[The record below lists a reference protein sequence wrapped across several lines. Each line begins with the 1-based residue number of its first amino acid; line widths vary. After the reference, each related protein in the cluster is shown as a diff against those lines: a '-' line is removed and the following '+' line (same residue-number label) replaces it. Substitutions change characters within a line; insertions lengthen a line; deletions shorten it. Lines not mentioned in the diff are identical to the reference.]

1 VRVETVKTTV
11 EERERVL
18 SAAIERLV
26 VEIEP
31 LHLQHNLAYW
41 KASADGDPSA
51 EEEAARLDTE
61 IRTVFSRP
69 DEYASLRALAAA
81 GGVADPL
88 LARQLTLLLNAY
100 RGQQLDPA
108 TIARLVRLEKRLES
122 RFNAFRAE
130 LDGRLV
136 LDNDLRRVLVESDD
150 SAARRGA
157 WEAAKQIGVEVAPDL
172 LELVRLRNEAA
183 RSLGFDNYYTMRLT
197 LDEQDETELFD
208 LLDGL
213 DHGTRPLFEE
223 YKRALDAR
231 LAARFGV
238 AAAELRPWHCA
249 DPFFQEA
256 PPLEP
261 DFDRHFAARPLEQML
276 VRSFAAVGLD
286 VRDLLARADLYERPG
301 KSQHAFCLCM
311 DHGEDIR
318 VLCNLRP
325 TQYWMS
331 TLLHEFGHAVY
342 DRHLDRALP
351 FVLREPAHILTTE
364 ASAMLFGRLPKDAAW
379 LEHHAGMPA
388 DEARAVAAA
397 CARAS
402 RDQLLVQTRWM
413 LVMCHMERA
422 LYRDP
427 GQDLDSLWWDL
438 VERYQLV
445 RRPEGR
451 RSPDWASKVHFS
463 TAPVYYH
470 NYMLGEMMASQLQ
483 AHLRRVVLGG
493 GPDADARYVTS
504 PAVGAFLVER
514 LYRGGRSHDW
524 RETLRRATGGALTA
538 AAFVEEL
545 AAIA

>member
-1 VRVETVKTTV
+1 METTKTTV
-11 EERERVL
+11 EERERTL

-26 VEIEP
+26 AEIEP
-31 LHLQHNLAYW
+31 LQARHNRAYW
-41 KASADGDPSA
+41 QASVAHDPAA

-69 DEYASLRALAAA
+69 AEYAALRALAAA
-81 GGVADPL
+81 GGVAEPL

-100 RGQQLDPA
+100 RGHQLDPA
-108 TIARLVRLEKRLES
+108 AIARLVQMEKRLEG
-122 RFNAFRAE
+122 RFNVFRAE
-130 LDGRLV
+130 LDGRRV
-136 LDNDLRRVLVESDD
+136 LDNDLRRVLVEADD

-157 WEAAKQIGVEVAPDL
+157 WEAAKQIGAAVAPDL
-172 LELVRLRNEAA
+172 VELVRLRNEAA
-183 RSLGFDNYYTMRLT
+183 RSLGFDNFYTMRLT
-197 LDEQDETELFD
+197 LDEQDEAELFG
-208 LLDGL
+208 LLDEL
-213 DHGTRPLFEE
+213 ERGTRPLFDD
-223 YKRALDAR
+223 YKRGLDAR

-238 AAAELRPWHCA
+238 APGELRPWHCA

-256 PPLEP
+256 PAAGLDLDHLFEGPRLE
-261 DFDRHFAARPLEQML
+261 DLL

-311 DHGEDIR
+311 DHGDDIR

-325 TQYWMS
+325 TQYWMG

-342 DRHLDRALP
+342 DLHIDRALP
-351 FVLREPAHILTTE
+351 FLLREPAHILTTE

-379 LEHHAGMPA
+379 LERHAGVPA
-388 DEARAVAAA
+388 EAARAVAAS

-438 VERYQLV
+438 VETLPAGETAGGPSRAGLGEQDPFQHRAGLLPELHA
-445 RRPEGR
+445 RRDDGLAAPVPPARHGAGR
-451 RSPDWASKVHFS
+451 RAGHGR
-463 TAPVYYH
+463 A
-470 NYMLGEMMASQLQ
+470 
-483 AHLRRVVLGG
+483 LRLE
-493 GPDADARYVTS
+493 P
-504 PAVGAFLVER
+504 
-514 LYRGGRSHDW
+514 RGRDVPG
-524 RETLRRATGGALTA
+524 
-538 AAFVEEL
+538 
-545 AAIA
+545 

>member
-1 VRVETVKTTV
+1 METVKTTV

-18 SAAIERLV
+18 SAAIDRLV
-26 VEIEP
+26 AEIEP
-31 LHLQHNLAYW
+31 LHLRHNLAYW
-41 KASADGDPSA
+41 KASADGDPVA

-69 DEYASLRALAAA
+69 DEYESLRALAAA

-88 LARQLTLLLNAY
+88 LARQLALLLNAY
-100 RGQQLDPA
+100 RGQQFEPA
-108 TIARLVRLEKRLES
+108 SIARLVRLEKRLEG
-122 RFNAFRAE
+122 RFNVFRAE
-130 LDGRLV
+130 LDGRHV

-150 SAARRGA
+150 SAERRRA
-157 WEAAKQIGVEVAPDL
+157 WEAAKQIGTEVAPDL
-172 LELVRLRNEAA
+172 LELVRLRNDAA

-213 DHGTRPLFEE
+213 EHGTRPLFEE
-223 YKRALDAR
+223 YKRGLDAR

-238 AAAELRPWHCA
+238 APAELRPWHCA

-276 VRSFAAVGLD
+276 ERSFAAVGLD
-286 VRDLLARADLYERPG
+286 VRELLARADLYERPG

-379 LEHHAGMPA
+379 LERHAGMPA
-388 DEARAVAAA
+388 AEARAVASA

-483 AHLRRVVLGG
+483 AHLRGVVLGG
-493 GPDADARYVTS
+493 GPDADARYVSS
-504 PAVGAFLVER
+504 PEVGAFLVER
-514 LYRGGRSHDW
+514 LYRSGRVHDW

-545 AAIA
+545 AGIA

>member
-1 VRVETVKTTV
+1 VETPKTTV
-11 EERERVL
+11 EEREQAL
-18 SAAIERLV
+18 SVAIGRLV
-26 VEIEP
+26 AEIEP
-31 LHLQHNLAYW
+31 LHLRHNLAYW
-41 KASADGDPSA
+41 QASVTGDPSA

-61 IRTVFSRP
+61 IRTVFSRR
-69 DEYASLRALAAA
+69 DEYQALRALAAA

-88 LARQLTLLLNAY
+88 LARQLTLLLNGY
-100 RGQQLDPA
+100 RGQQLEPA
-108 TIARLVRLEKRLES
+108 AIARMVRMEKRLES
-122 RFNAFRAE
+122 RFNSFRAE
-130 LDGRLV
+130 LDGRRV

-150 SAARRGA
+150 SAARRRA
-157 WEAAKQIGVEVAPDL
+157 WEAAKQIGAEVAPEL

-183 RSLGFDNYYTMRLT
+183 RTLGFDNYYTMRLT
-197 LDEQDETELFD
+197 LDEQDEAELFD
-208 LLDGL
+208 LLDEL
-213 DHGTRPLFEE
+213 ERGTRPLFEG
-223 YKRALDAR
+223 YKRGLDAR

-238 AAAELRPWHCA
+238 APAELRPWHCA

-256 PPLEP
+256 PPLEL
-261 DFDRHFAARPLEQML
+261 DLDRHFAGRPLEQLL

-301 KSQHAFCLCM
+301 KSQHAFCMCM
-311 DHGEDIR
+311 DHGDDIR

-325 TQYWMS
+325 TQYWMG

-379 LEHHAGMPA
+379 LEHHAGVPA
-388 DEARAVAAA
+388 AEARAAGAA

-438 VERYQLV
+438 VEHYQSV
-445 RRPEGR
+445 RRPAGR

-463 TAPVYYH
+463 TAPVYYQ

-493 GPDADARYVTS
+493 GPGVEARYVSS
-504 PAVGAFLVER
+504 PEVGAFLVER
-514 LYRGGRSHDW
+514 LYRGGRVLDW
-524 RETLRRATGGALTA
+524 RETLRRATGGALSA

-545 AAIA
+545 ATVL

>member
-1 VRVETVKTTV
+1 VRVETAKSTV
-11 EERERVL
+11 EEREQVL
-18 SAAIERLV
+18 SAAIGRLAA
-26 VEIEP
+26 EIEP
-31 LHLQHNLAYW
+31 LQLQHNLAYW
-41 KASADGDPSA
+41 QASVTGDPAA
-51 EEEAARLDTE
+51 EEEATRLDTE

-69 DEYASLRALAAA
+69 GEYESLRVLAAA

-100 RGQQLDPA
+100 RGQQLAPA

-130 LDGRLV
+130 LDGRRV

-150 SAARRGA
+150 SAVRRAA
-157 WEAAKQIGVEVAPDL
+157 WEAAKQIGTEVAPEL

-183 RSLGFDNYYTMRLT
+183 VSLGFDNYYTMRLT
-197 LDEQDETELFD
+197 LDEHDETRLFG
-208 LLDGL
+208 LLDEL
-213 DHGTRPLFEE
+213 ERGTRPLFEE
-223 YKRALDAR
+223 YKRGLDAR
-231 LAARFGV
+231 LAVRFGV
-238 AAAELRPWHCA
+238 APAELRPWHCA

-256 PPLEP
+256 PAVDL
-261 DFDRHFAARPLEQML
+261 DLDRHFAGLPLEALL
-276 VRSFAAVGLD
+276 VRSFAAMGLE

-301 KSQHAFCLCM
+301 KSQHAFCMCM
-311 DHGEDIR
+311 DRGDDIR

-325 TQYWMS
+325 TQYWMG

-342 DRHLDRALP
+342 DRDIDGALP
-351 FVLREPAHILTTE
+351 FFLREPAHILTTE

-379 LEHHAGMPA
+379 LELHAGVPA
-388 DEARAVAAA
+388 DEARAVGSA
-397 CARAS
+397 CARAT
-402 RDQLLVQTRWM
+402 REQLLVQTRWM

-438 VERYQLV
+438 VGRFQLV

-451 RSPDWASKVHFS
+451 RAPDWASKVHFS

-483 AHLRRVVLGG
+483 SHVRREVLGG
-493 GPDADARYVTS
+493 GPDVGAHYVSS

-514 LYRGGRSHDW
+514 LYRSGSAYDW
-524 RETLRRATGGALTA
+524 RETLRRATGGALSA

-545 AAIA
+545 ATVA

>member
-1 VRVETVKTTV
+1 VENAKTTV
-11 EERERVL
+11 EEREQAL
-18 SAAIERLV
+18 SAAIGRLV
-26 VEIEP
+26 AEIEP
-31 LHLQHNLAYW
+31 LQVQHNLAYW
-41 KASADGDPSA
+41 QASLTGDPAA

-61 IRTVFSRP
+61 IRVVFSRP
-69 DEYASLRALAAA
+69 AQYESLRVLAAA

-88 LARQLTLLLNAY
+88 LARQLTLLLNAH
-100 RGQQLDPA
+100 RGQQLEPA
-108 TIARLVRLEKRLES
+108 MIARLVHLEKRLES
-122 RFNAFRAE
+122 CFNAFRAE
-130 LDGRLV
+130 LDGRHV

-150 SAARRGA
+150 SAARRSA
-157 WEAAKQIGVEVAPDL
+157 WEAAKQIGTEVAPDL
-172 LELVRLRNEAA
+172 LDLVRLRNEAA
-183 RSLGFDNYYTMRLT
+183 RSLGFDNYYAMHLT
-197 LDEQDETELFD
+197 LDELDETELFG
-208 LLDGL
+208 LLDEL
-213 DHGTRPLFEE
+213 ERGTRPLFEG
-223 YKRALDAR
+223 YKRGLDAR
-231 LAARFGV
+231 LGARFGV
-238 AAAELRPWHCA
+238 APAELRPWHFA

-256 PPLEP
+256 PAAEL
-261 DFDRHFAARPLEQML
+261 DLDHVFAHRPLEQL
-276 VRSFAAVGLD
+276 LERSFAAVGLD

-301 KSQHAFCLCM
+301 KSQHAFCMCV
-311 DHGEDIR
+311 DHGADIR

-325 TQYWMS
+325 TQYWMG

-342 DRHLDRALP
+342 DLHVDRALP
-351 FVLREPAHILTTE
+351 FLLREPAHILTTE

-379 LEHHAGMPA
+379 LAHHAGVPA
-388 DEARAVAAA
+388 DEARAVAGA

-451 RSPDWASKVHFS
+451 CSPDWASKVHFS

-493 GPDADARYVTS
+493 GPDMDMRYVSS
-504 PAVGAFLVER
+504 PEVGTFLVER
-514 LYRGGRSHDW
+514 LFRVGRVHDW
-524 RETLRRATGGALTA
+524 RETLRRATGGALSA
-538 AAFVEEL
+538 AAFIEEL
-545 AAIA
+545 AAVG

>member
-1 VRVETVKTTV
+1 METAKPTV
-11 EERERVL
+11 EERELAL
-18 SAAIERLV
+18 SAAIGRLV
-26 VEIEP
+26 AEIEP
-31 LHLQHNLAYW
+31 LRLQHSLACW
-41 KASADGDPSA
+41 QASLTGDPSA
-51 EEEAARLDTE
+51 EEQAARLDTE
-61 IRTVFSRP
+61 IRTVFSRR
-69 DEYASLRALAAA
+69 DEYGTLCALDAA

-100 RGQQLDPA
+100 RGQQLEPA
-108 TIARLVRLEKRLES
+108 AIARLVQLEKRLES

-130 LDGRLV
+130 LDGRRV

-150 SAARRGA
+150 SAERRRA
-157 WEAAKQIGVEVAPDL
+157 WEAAKQIGTEVAPEL
-172 LELVRLRNEAA
+172 IELVRLRNEAA
-183 RSLGFDNYYTMRLT
+183 RSLGFDNYYTMSLT
-197 LDEQDETELFD
+197 LDEQDEAELFG
-208 LLDGL
+208 LLDEL
-213 DHGTRPLFEE
+213 ERGTRPLFED
-223 YKRALDAR
+223 YKRGLDAR

-238 AAAELRPWHCA
+238 TAAELRPWHCA

-256 PPLEP
+256 PSLEL
-261 DFDRHFAARPLEQML
+261 DLDRHFAGRPLEQL
-276 VRSFAAVGLD
+276 LERSFAAVGLD

-301 KSQHAFCLCM
+301 KSQHAFCMCM
-311 DHGEDIR
+311 DHGDDIR

-325 TQYWMS
+325 TQYWMG

-342 DRHLDRALP
+342 DLHVDRTLP
-351 FVLREPAHILTTE
+351 FLLREPAHILTTE

-379 LEHHAGMPA
+379 LERHAGVPA

-397 CARAS
+397 CARTS

-438 VERYQLV
+438 VERFQLV
-445 RRPEGR
+445 RRPAGR

-493 GPDADARYVTS
+493 GPGVEARYVSS
-504 PAVGAFLVER
+504 PEVGRFLVER
-514 LYRGGRSHDW
+514 LYRGGRTHDW
-524 RETLRRATGGALTA
+524 RETLRRATGGALSA

-545 AAIA
+545 ATVV

>member
-1 VRVETVKTTV
+1 METAKTTV
-11 EERERVL
+11 EEREQVL
-18 SAAIERLV
+18 SAAIGRLV
-26 VEIEP
+26 AEIEP
-31 LHLQHNLAYW
+31 LQLRHNLAYW
-41 KASADGDPSA
+41 QASVTGDPAA
-51 EEEAARLDTE
+51 EEEAAQLDTE

-69 DEYASLRALAAA
+69 REYASLRALAAA

-88 LARQLTLLLNAY
+88 LARQLTLLLKAY
-100 RGQQLDPA
+100 RGQQLEPA

-130 LDGRLV
+130 LDGRRV
-136 LDNDLRRVLVESDD
+136 QDNDLRRVLIESDD
-150 SAARRGA
+150 SAGRCRA
-157 WEAAKQIGVEVAPDL
+157 WEAAKQIGAEVEPEL
-172 LELVRLRNEAA
+172 LELVRLRNDAA
-183 RSLGFDNYYTMRLT
+183 RALGFDNYYTMRLT
-197 LDEQDETELFD
+197 LDELDEAELFD
-208 LLDGL
+208 LLDEL
-213 DHGTRPLFEE
+213 ERGTRPLFEG
-223 YKRALDAR
+223 YKRGLDVR

-238 AAAELRPWHCA
+238 APAELRPWHCA

-256 PPLEP
+256 PPL
-261 DFDRHFAARPLEQML
+261 DLDLDRHFAARPLERL
-276 VRSFAAVGLD
+276 LEASFAAVGLD

-301 KSQHAFCLCM
+301 KSQHAFCMCV
-311 DHGEDIR
+311 DHGDDIR

-325 TQYWMS
+325 TQYWMG

-351 FVLREPAHILTTE
+351 FLLREPAHILTTE

-379 LEHHAGMPA
+379 LQRHAGVPA

-451 RSPDWASKVHFS
+451 RAPDWASKVHFS

-483 AHLRRVVLGG
+483 AHLRSVVLGG
-493 GPDADARYVTS
+493 GPGVEARYVSS
-504 PAVGAFLVER
+504 PEVGAFLVER
-514 LYRGGRSHDW
+514 FYRGGRVFDW
-524 RETLRRATGGALTA
+524 RETLRRATGGALSA

-545 AAIA
+545 ATVA